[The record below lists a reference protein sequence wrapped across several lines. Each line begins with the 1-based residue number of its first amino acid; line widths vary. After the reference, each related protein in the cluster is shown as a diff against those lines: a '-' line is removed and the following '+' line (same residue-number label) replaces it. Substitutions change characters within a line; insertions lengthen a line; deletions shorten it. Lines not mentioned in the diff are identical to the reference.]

1 MWLRCQ
7 SSKNAAGQLVKANE
21 FHPTQF
27 PWDTF
32 GCVRWWTHDASWYN
46 GCITVKME
54 PWRCRYDHTYLQLIC
69 HNLSRLHPQKTYH
82 GTSNWMNTG
91 NLPSSVRLLFQQFR
105 FHLQLPAILVTS
117 KGGQALQ
124 GQQAGKNRQPIPTWC
139 TTSTISRR
147 WAETWHIFGPEKK
160 PMLCC
165 SNEDSGGFNLGILI

>member
-91 NLPSSVRLLFQQFR
+91 NLPSSGHLFFPNN

-124 GQQAGKNRQPIPTWC
+124 GQQAAQPSTHPDLVYYLDHFEEMGWNLD
-139 TTSTISRR
+139 TSSVRR
-147 WAETWHIFGPEKK
+147 TQ

-165 SNEDSGGFNLGILI
+165 SNEDSGGFNLGILV

>member
-91 NLPSSVRLLFQQFR
+91 NLPSSGHLFFQQFPSSTSC
-105 FHLQLPAILVTS
+105 HLSDFQRRSSPPGSTGCSTVNPSRPGVLPRPFRGDGLKPDTS
-117 KGGQALQ
+117 
-124 GQQAGKNRQPIPTWC
+124 
-139 TTSTISRR
+139 SVRR
-147 WAETWHIFGPEKK
+147 TQ

-165 SNEDSGGFNLGILI
+165 SNEDSGGFNLGILV